1 MKRLKISLPLYY
13 ASLAVYLVPATAL
26 AQQGGP
32 SSGNALE
39 EIVVTAQKRAESLQ
53 NTPLAV
59 SAITAASIEQRGITD
74 VSTLTAV
81 APNIAVTTAPASSSN
96 TTIFIRGIGDQEP
109 VLTSDA
115 PVSIYVDGVVL
126 GRSTGAVFD
135 LVDLERIE
143 VLRGPQGTLYG
154 RNTIGGAVNFITAK
168 PADIFGIK
176 QRFSY
181 GSFEQWQS
189 RTTLDTGELGN
200 SGVRARFSYVHREQN
215 GYVNDPTAPGKR
227 DPGALNIDAVRAAV
241 SYDKGGSFRADYA
254 FDFNHR
260 ESIAPAFQA
269 TVIRPD
275 VLAYLNNSP
284 SLGGAAPVV
293 SRSRLKRLALDGDGL
308 LTDKVWGHTLT
319 LEADLSDTMTLRSL
333 TGYRKWRNVDR
344 GDDLDGLAGILGQ
357 TVDPGILAGGPFIPT
372 GVEPISLF
380 YSTNRRRQ
388 HQWSQEFNL
397 LGSIGDRFEYVL
409 GLFYFKEKSREE
421 NPQFPT
427 IILSPDYAVKLG
439 TLLSFHHTSRSQ
451 AAFGQATFDVTDQL
465 SITGGMRYTNDK
477 KDLDQIAPFPRNL
490 KRKFD
495 RFNWAVSID
504 YKATDDVLAYARV
517 ATGYK
522 AGGLNARSSNSGF
535 KPEDLTSY
543 EVGLKSELFDR
554 RLRLNAAAF
563 YAKHKDLQ
571 IQQFQA
577 GSQGSTSVT
586 VNAGQADYKGIEFEG
601 QALLMEGLTLS
612 GAFGYIDRKY
622 KQFLILDPVTNEIVD
637 VADTACFPFSSS
649 LTWNAALQYEF
660 PRFDL
665 GQLSARLEYNYR
677 GKVYFHPTLIG
688 TPLNDEIAGKAR
700 GLLDARVTLADVS
713 FIGEGASI
721 AVWAKNLAN
730 KEYRV
735 HGIDFGALG
744 YAGSVYGEP
753 RSFGVDL
760 NFSF

>member
-1 MKRLKISLPLYY
+1 MKSLNSVLHLTC
-13 ASLAVYLVPATAL
+13 SLLVIVAFPAL
-26 AQQGGP
+26 AQTDASQAPG
-32 SSGNALE
+32 ALQ

-74 VSTLTAV
+74 ISTLTAV

-96 TTIFIRGIGDQEP
+96 TTIYIRGIGDQEP

-168 PADIFGIK
+168 PAQEFGIK

-181 GSFEQWQS
+181 GSWNQWQS
-189 RTTLDTGELGN
+189 RTTLDTGELGQT
-200 SGVRARFSYVHREQN
+200 SLRAKFSYVHREQD
-215 GYVNDPTAPGKR
+215 GYVDDPTASGSR

-241 SYDKGGSFRADYA
+241 SFDKGGAFRADYA

-260 ESIAPAFQA
+260 ESIAPAYQA

-284 SLGGAAPVV
+284 SLGGAGPVV
-293 SRSRLKRLALDGDGL
+293 SASRLKRLALDGDGL

-319 LEADLSDTMTLRSL
+319 LEADLGENTILRSL

-344 GDDLDGLAGILGQ
+344 GDDLDGQAGILGL
-357 TVDPGILAGGPFIPT
+357 TLDPIILAGGAFIPT
-372 GVEPISLF
+372 GVQPISLF
-380 YSTNRRRQ
+380 YSDNRRRQ
-388 HQWSQEFNL
+388 HQWTQEFNL
-397 LGSIGDRFEYVL
+397 LGSIGDRLEYVV

-427 IILSPDYAVKLG
+427 IVITPDFA
-439 TLLSFHHTSRSQ
+439 TTAQALLSFGHRSRSQ
-451 AAFGQATFDVTDQL
+451 AAFGQLTYELTDQW
-465 SITGGMRYTNDK
+465 SITGGLRYTNDK
-477 KDLDQIAPFPRNL
+477 KTLDQIAPFPRDLSRTFN
-490 KRKFD
+490 
-495 RFNWAVSID
+495 RFNWAVSTD
-504 YKATDDVLAYARV
+504 YKLSDDMLVYARV

-522 AGGLNARSSNSGF
+522 AGGFNARSSNSGYS
-535 KPEDLTSY
+535 PEDLTSY
-543 EVGLKSELFDR
+543 ELGLKSELFDR
-554 RLRLNAAAF
+554 RLRFNAAVF
-563 YAKHKDLQ
+563 YAKHEDLQ

-601 QALLMEGLTLS
+601 QALLADGLTLS
-612 GAFGYIDRKY
+612 GALGYIDRKY
-622 KQFLILDPVTNEIVD
+622 KQFLILDPMTNQIID
-637 VADTACFPFSSS
+637 VADTARFPFSSS
-649 LTWNAALQYEF
+649 LTWNAALQYEL
-660 PRFDL
+660 PRFDF

-677 GKVYFHPTLIG
+677 GKVYFHPTLVG

-700 GLLDARVTLADVS
+700 GLLDARLTLS
-713 FIGEGASI
+713 ELSLLGEGASI
-721 AVWAKNLAN
+721 AVWAKNLTN
-730 KEYRV
+730 KAYRV
-735 HGIDFGALG
+735 HGIDFGGLG

-753 RSFGVDL
+753 RSFGVDVTF
-760 NFSF
+760 NF